1 MSLSDILNLL
11 STFLIP
17 AVFLIILSIGF
28 WKDVNVFESFI
39 EGAKEGIEITMK
51 IAPYLIA
58 IFIAIDL
65 MNCSGLLDLVIGCLR
80 PVTTFAHFPPEVL
93 PLILIKPFSGSGYTV
108 VLADIFKQYG
118 TESFIGKFASILAG
132 STETI
137 FYVLTVYFG
146 VIGVKNLRHAFIAAI
161 TTEITAIFV
170 AFLVA
175 KLFF

>member
-1 MSLSDILNLL
+1 MNLNNILNLF

-17 AVFLIILSIGF
+17 VVILIILFIGF
-28 WKDVNVFESFI
+28 WRQVNVFEAFI
-39 EGAKEGIEITMK
+39 EGAKEGIEITFK

-65 MNCSGLLDLVIGCLR
+65 MNCSGLLNILIAGLK
-80 PVTTFAHFPPEVL
+80 PLTGIINFPSEVL
-93 PLILIKPFSGSGYTV
+93 PLILIKPFSGSGYTI
-108 VLADIFKQYG
+108 VLADIFKHHG
-118 TESFIGKFASILAG
+118 TESFIGKFASVLAG

-146 VIGVKNLRHAFIAAI
+146 VVGIKNLRHAFSAAI
-161 TTEITAIFV
+161 ITEIVAIFI

-175 KLFF
+175 IIFF

>member
-1 MSLSDILNLL
+1 MSLNSILNLF

-17 AVFLIILSIGF
+17 VVILVILFLGF
-28 WKDVNVFESFI
+28 WRKVNVFEAFI
-39 EGAKEGIEITMK
+39 EGTKEGIEITFK

-65 MNCSGLLDLVIGCLR
+65 MNCSGLLDLLIAGLK
-80 PVTTFAHFPPEVL
+80 PLTGIINFPSEVL
-93 PLILIKPFSGSGYTV
+93 PLILIKPFSGSGYTI
-108 VLADIFKQYG
+108 VLADIFKQHG

-146 VIGVKNLRHAFIAAI
+146 VVGIKKLRHAFAAAI
-161 TTEITAIFV
+161 TTELIAVFV
-170 AFLVA
+170 AFIIA
-175 KLFF
+175 KIFF